1 MKQITENGRN
11 AGIKVDILS
20 AADPHVGILN
30 NLTPLVSMLSDIGN
44 NYRLV
49 KKNIVQLQTLLKNV
63 EDVIDDFHS
72 SSRIGRIQKRKQND
86 TRHIGQKI

>member
-1 MKQITENGRN
+1 MQQITETGPN

-49 KKNIVQLQTLLKNV
+49 KKNIVQLQALLKNG
-63 EDVIDDFHS
+63 EDVTNDFHG
-72 SSRIGRIQKRKQND
+72 SSRLGRIRKRK
-86 TRHIGQKI
+86 K